1 MTAVPLRT
9 AALAVAALAALGIAR
24 EAWFHLASEPV
35 WRLAAARARY
45 PEHRYLAVRA
55 VLPPA
60 GRIGYLSDEPVSV
73 RPGAFESDEWGTWLY
88 QRAQYALAPLVLV
101 VGDANAGVVLA
112 NVKDPARLDAVAL
125 SHGLRVERRFEGGRV
140 AVLRR

>member
-1 MTAVPLRT
+1 MTGVPLRT
-9 AALAVAALAALGIAR
+9 AAVAVAALAALGIAR
-24 EAWFHLASEPV
+24 EAFFHLVSEPV
-35 WRLAAARARY
+35 WRLSPPRA
-45 PEHRYLAVRA
+45 EERYLAVRA
-55 VLPPA
+55 ALPPA
-60 GRIGYLSDEPVSV
+60 GRVGYLSDEPVSV
-73 RPGAFESDEWGTWLY
+73 QPGAFESDEWGTWLY

-101 VGDANAGVVLA
+101 VGDATTEVVLV